1 MVASRV
7 TAGICD
13 LLIPLDA
20 TVERAT
26 KLAWTLSA
34 YRRLDAVF
42 RGKYFCLSPNP
53 SNTVS
58 FQPSR
63 VLIRYRHHLGISC
76 GWARRSPLAGV
87 SSHACRKIAGTCA
100 CGVAAP
106 GYYEFVSL
114 SSHFVWTLASTCQV
128 LLLCGRR
135 HCGDSRQAAKMF
147 EAVRSSLPWSACS
160 SRPLAATGN
169 FVIWVFAFVWCSENV
184 RGERKSAMI
193 YFIGFVPRI
202 S

>member
-1 MVASRV
+1 MVVSRV
-7 TAGICD
+7 TAGMCD

-42 RGKYFCLSPNP
+42 RRKCFCLSPIP
-53 SNTVS
+53 SNTKSDS

-76 GWARRSPLAGV
+76 GWARGSPLAGV
-87 SSHACRKIAGTCA
+87 SSHTCREIAGTCA

-128 LLLCGRR
+128 LLPFGCR
-135 HCGDSRQAAKMF
+135 HCGDSRQAAKTF

-160 SRPLAATGN
+160 SRPLAAT
-169 FVIWVFAFVWCSENV
+169 
-184 RGERKSAMI
+184 SA
-193 YFIGFVPRI
+193 R
-202 S
+202 